1 MGAGA
6 STAQELPYNPP
17 TAAVGRQKRSGA
29 KQRRQN
35 LYEAASTEKDAKVE
49 DMLKSDTAAS
59 TDMNEATKQILLD
72 AIGGFF
78 FLDSDD
84 GESQTHI
91 DLFMK
96 ALERKECVKDDFVMK
111 EGEDGDRLYV
121 VESGELEVTIDGGF
135 IRTLHSGA
143 LFGELALLYNAPR
156 SATIRCTTDCVFWS
170 LDRGVFKSIQ
180 RVARSAIVMQRS
192 EWLTTCSDIKKLGSV
207 ELSRLMNSLETVEF
221 KEGEVMHK
229 FGDAASRVLL
239 IERGCAKVDCGP
251 ELGEKTTADWFTS
264 LAVTAPA
271 QKEEG
276 GAEETKEC
284 GGVSNNFDLTE
295 GCLIGTACLEIKA
308 RKASDGLWKYQ
319 DGNVFCPIQ
328 ITAQAGGVK
337 CSVFHVDQFVHLY
350 GEAPRSTVE
359 LVRSNS
365 LDPKTFVEASFR
377 ETAQEN
383 DDGQDVRKFDSSKM
397 ELVGFLGQ
405 GGYGTVMRGKYEG
418 DDTDYAVKF
427 LAKTTIVAKKQEQ
440 HVMNE
445 KNLLASF
452 SSPFILRL
460 YGTYQTPTAL
470 VLVTENLD
478 RGDLWSC
485 MYENETYP
493 EEDGG
498 LPHDLI
504 QFYFASVVIAMS
516 YIHTRKVAFRD
527 LKPEN
532 IMLDSKGYIR
542 LIDFGFAKKIP
553 FETVDKKGK
562 KVIQHKSN
570 TMCGTPEYLAPEF
583 IFCEGND
590 HGADLWALGVLLHEM
605 LIQTT
610 PFVVDDCE
618 DIQKMFT
625 RIATVKKTPIA
636 LDREI
641 DEKCDGSPFA
651 RELIFKLLQGDPRDR
666 LGYSNNNTKIILKT
680 PYLLNSSLDYPQIV
694 AQEFVPHFIPPRVPV
709 ENEGPP
715 NFHPFKGNNDIFKDF

>member
-6 STAQELPYNPP
+6 STQGNAAYTPP
-17 TAAVGRQKRSGA
+17 TAATGNKQKRSGA
-29 KQRRQN
+29 KHRREN
-35 LYEAASTEKDAKVE
+35 LYEVASTEKDAKVE
-49 DMLKSDTAAS
+49 DMLKSDTSAS
-59 TDMNEATKQILLD
+59 STEMNEATKQILLD

-96 ALERKECVKDDFVMK
+96 ALERECCVKDDFVMK
-111 EGEDGDRLYV
+111 EGENGDKLYV
-121 VESGELEVTIDGGF
+121 VESGELDVTIDGNF
-135 IRTLHSGA
+135 IRTLQSGA

-156 SATIRCTTDCVFWS
+156 SATIKCTTDCVFWC
-170 LDRGVFKSIQ
+170 LDRSVFKAIQ
-180 RVARSAIVMQRS
+180 RVARSAMVMQRS
-192 EWLTTCSDIKKLGSV
+192 EWLTMCPDIKKLGSV
-207 ELSRLMNSLETVEF
+207 ELSRLMNSLESVEF
-221 KEGEVMHK
+221 KEGEVMHN
-229 FGDAASRVLL
+229 FENAVSRVLL
-239 IERGCAKVDCGP
+239 VEKGFAKVECSAD
-251 ELGEKTTADWFTS
+251 LGEMTPAEWDES
-264 LAVTAPA
+264 LGITRPTVDSRGDA
-271 QKEEG
+271 K
-276 GAEETKEC
+276 
-284 GGVSNNFDLTE
+284 SNHIELHE
-295 GCLIGTACLEIKA
+295 GCLIGTDCLNVQA
-308 RKASDGLWKYQ
+308 RKATAGVWSYKDGGVY
-319 DGNVFCPIQ
+319 CPIK
-328 ITAQAGGVK
+328 ITAQEGGVK
-337 CSVFHVDQFVHLY
+337 CSVFHINQFVHLY
-350 GEAPRSTVE
+350 GDSPTPTSELQRSDSQKVISTSV
-359 LVRSNS
+359 STT
-365 LDPKTFVEASFR
+365 PFAA
-377 ETAQEN
+377 TAGSEEK
-383 DDGQDVRKFDSSKM
+383 DAGPEVRKYDADKM
-397 ELVGFLGQ
+397 EFVGFLGQ
-405 GGYGTVMRGKYEG
+405 GGYGTVMRGKYKNESV
-418 DDTDYAVKF
+418 DYAVKF
-427 LAKTTIVAKKQEQ
+427 LAKTTIIAKKQEQ

-445 KNLLASF
+445 KNLLATF
-452 SSPFILRL
+452 SSPFILKL

-498 LPHDLI
+498 LPCDLI
-504 QFYFASVVIAMS
+504 QFYFASVVIAMA

-553 FETVDKKGK
+553 FEAKDKNGK
-562 KVIQHKSN
+562 LVIQHKSN

-636 LDREI
+636 LDAEI
-641 DEKCDGSPFA
+641 DEKSGSSHA
-651 RELIFKLLQGDPRDR
+651 RDLIFQLLQGDPRER
-666 LGYSNNNTKIILKT
+666 LGYANHNTKMLLKT
-680 PYLLNSSLDYPQIV
+680 PYLISGIDCKTIES
-694 AQEFVPHFIPPRVPV
+694 QEFVPHFIPPRVPV
-709 ENEGPP
+709 EDEPPP
-715 NFHPFKGNNDIFKDF
+715 NFQVFKGDDSIFSNF

>member
-6 STAQELPYNPP
+6 STQAQELSYNPP

-29 KQRRQN
+29 KHRRGN

-49 DMLKSDTAAS
+49 DLLKSDVS
-59 TDMNEATKQILLD
+59 VSSEMNEATKQILLD

-96 ALERKECVKDDFVMK
+96 ALERQMCVKDDYVMK

-121 VESGELEVTIDGGF
+121 VESGELEVTIESKF

-156 SATIRCTTDCVFWS
+156 SATIKCTSDCVVWS

-180 RVARSAIVMQRS
+180 RVARSAMVMQRS
-192 EWLTTCSDIKKLGSV
+192 EWLTTCADIKKLGSV
-207 ELSRLMNSLETVEF
+207 ELSRLMNALETVEF
-221 KEGEVMHK
+221 KEGEVMHR
-229 FGDAASRVLL
+229 FDEVVSRVLL
-239 IERGCAKVDCGP
+239 IEKGCARVECSADMGMKSA
-251 ELGEKTTADWFTS
+251 ADWCS
-264 LAVTAPA
+264 ALAVTSP
-271 QKEEG
+271 EG
-276 GAEETKEC
+276 KGDSKSGDA
-284 GGVSNNFDLTE
+284 SNNFELTD
-295 GCLIGTACLEIKA
+295 GCLIGTAGLEVKA
-308 RKASDGLWKYQ
+308 RKSSNGVWEYR
-319 DGNVFCPIQ
+319 DGNVYCPIQ

-337 CSVFHVDQFVHLY
+337 CSVFNIDQFIHLY
-350 GEAPRSTVE
+350 GDSPRPTAE
-359 LVRSNS
+359 IMRSPS
-365 LDPKTFVEASFR
+365 LDSKAFEEANVR
-377 ETAQEN
+377 DQGGG
-383 DDGQDVRKFDSSKM
+383 DDRDPSRIRKFEENKM

-405 GGYGTVMRGKYEG
+405 GGYGTVMRGKY
-418 DDTDYAVKF
+418 DDESTDYAVKF

-445 KNLLASF
+445 KNLLATF

-504 QFYFASVVIAMS
+504 QFYFACVVIAMS
-516 YIHTRKVAFRD
+516 YIHKRKVAFRD

-553 FETVDKKGK
+553 FETVDKNGK
-562 KVIQHKSN
+562 KIIQHKSN

-641 DEKCDGSPFA
+641 DEKCDGEPFA
-651 RELIFKLLQGDPRDR
+651 RELIFKLLQGDPRER
-666 LGYSNNNTKIILKT
+666 LGYANFNTKLILKSS
-680 PYLLNSSLDYPQIV
+680 YLLNSSLDYPQIV
-694 AQEFVPHFIPPRVPV
+694 SQDFVPHFIPPQVPV

-715 NFHPFKGNNDIFKDF
+715 QFHPFKGDNKIFADF

>member
-6 STAQELPYNPP
+6 STAQGNSSYNPP
-17 TAAVGRQKRSGA
+17 TAAKERQKRSGA
-29 KQRRQN
+29 KHRRGN

-49 DMLKSDTAAS
+49 DMLKSDSSVS
-59 TDMNEATKQILLD
+59 TEMNEDTRQILLD

-96 ALERKECVKDDFVMK
+96 ALERKCSVNGDYVMK
-111 EGEDGDRLYV
+111 EGEDGDKLYV
-121 VESGELEVTIDGGF
+121 VESGELDVTIDGQF

-156 SATIRCTTDCVFWS
+156 SATIKCTTDCVFWC
-170 LDRGVFKSIQ
+170 LDRSVFKAIQ
-180 RVARSAIVMQRS
+180 RVARSAMLMQRS
-192 EWLTTCSDIKKLGSV
+192 EWLTMCPDIKKLGSV
-207 ELSRLMNSLETVEF
+207 ELSRLMNSLESVEF
-221 KEGEVMHK
+221 KEGEVMHD
-229 FGDAASRVLL
+229 FEDAASRVLL
-239 IERGCAKVDCGP
+239 IEKGYAKVECSA
-251 ELGEKTTADWFTS
+251 ELGEMTQAEWDETLGVTRPTADS
-264 LAVTAPA
+264 
-271 QKEEG
+271 KSEG
-276 GAEETKEC
+276 NTNYIE
-284 GGVSNNFDLTE
+284 LHE
-295 GCLIGTACLEIKA
+295 GCLIGTLCLNVKA
-308 RKASDGLWKYQ
+308 RQATAGVWTYKDGE
-319 DGNVFCPIQ
+319 VSCPIK
-328 ITAQAGGVK
+328 ITAQQGGVK
-337 CSVFHVDQFVHLY
+337 CSVFHIDEFVHLY
-350 GEAPRSTVE
+350 GDSPIPTSEIKRSSSQRVFETTVSATPFADSSGSKEKEDAP
-359 LVRSNS
+359 
-365 LDPKTFVEASFR
+365 
-377 ETAQEN
+377 Q
-383 DDGQDVRKFDSSKM
+383 VRKFDAGKM
-397 ELVGFLGQ
+397 KLVGFLGQ
-405 GGYGTVMRGKYEG
+405 GGYGTVLRGKYE
-418 DDTDYAVKF
+418 DESIDYAVKF
-427 LAKTTIVAKKQEQ
+427 LAKTTIIAKKQEQ

-445 KNLLASF
+445 KNLLATF

-485 MYENETYP
+485 MYENTTYP

-498 LPHDLI
+498 LPCDLI

-516 YIHTRKVAFRD
+516 YIHARKVAFRD

-532 IMLDSKGYIR
+532 IMLDGRGYIR

-553 FETVDKKGK
+553 FEAKDKNGK

-636 LDREI
+636 LDMDI
-641 DEKCDGSPFA
+641 DDKCGGSSDA
-651 RELIFKLLQGDPRDR
+651 RDLIFKLLQGDPRER
-666 LGYSNNNTKIILKT
+666 LGYANHNTKVLLKS
-680 PYLLNSSLDYPQIV
+680 PYLAEGLDYREIESLQ
-694 AQEFVPHFIPPRVPV
+694 FVPHFIPPQVPV
-709 ENEGPP
+709 EDEPP
-715 NFHPFKGNNDIFKDF
+715 PEFQTFKGDDNIFKNF